1 MQLSFW
7 TFLEL
12 QLTILTWKKSERY
25 FRDKIE
31 IFIRLFDEH
40 FVRHFESQWRE
51 TWRHTGR
58 RTVPQISLEKPL
70 PPPPPLACKLYA
82 SCACCVNIKFKVH
95 VYSVFVWIALHSL
108 VAVAVSVCRFSF
120 ASVTQQWHDDIYD
133 TRRNWKHLP
142 SLILHSKLFLYEG
155 WLGNQKICKLW
166 IYERNEHGKN
176 WTQNVP
182 FGHLKFRCLLL

>member
-1 MQLSFW
+1 MTIETLKSPTQRNRNGISVIKSKFLSVSSMNTLFA
-7 TFLEL
+7 
-12 QLTILTWKKSERY
+12 ILKVTDPR
-25 FRDKIE
+25 RDVILVGGLYHR
-31 IFIRLFDEH
+31 FP
-40 FVRHFESQWRE
+40 WRN
-51 TWRHTGR
+51 
-58 RTVPQISLEKPL
+58 L
-70 PPPPPLACKLYA
+70 PPPASPLACKLYA

-95 VYSVFVWIALHSL
+95 VYSVFVWILLHSL